1 MAVSEDVWES
11 MSPDLQALMEEV
23 AKDAVDLCREG
34 LEESES
40 KDLETLKGVMEVY
53 EPTEEEKESFK
64 EACAPCYEDIKKSS
78 GDDRYNAIMDEIERI
93 SAKQ

>member
-34 LEESES
+34 LEQSES
-40 KDLETLKGVMEVY
+40 KDLETLKGCLLYTSRARGMM
-53 EPTEEEKESFK
+53 
-64 EACAPCYEDIKKSS
+64 SS
-78 GDDRYNAIMDEIERI
+78 GRLRSGWM
-93 SAKQ
+93 